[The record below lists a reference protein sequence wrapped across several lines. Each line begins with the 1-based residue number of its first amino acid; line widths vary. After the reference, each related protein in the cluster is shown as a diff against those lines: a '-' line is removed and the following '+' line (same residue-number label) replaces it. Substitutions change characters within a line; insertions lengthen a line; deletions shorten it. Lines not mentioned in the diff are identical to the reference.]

1 MKKVIHSIIVLV
13 CIAVLSTSCEKADPI
28 QKETRKITLHKK
40 AAEIIQ
46 ADNAL
51 AFELFREVNQLSTA
65 DNIMI
70 SPLSIS
76 YALGMTYNG
85 AAGSTLQAFN
95 EVLRFGDLSS
105 DEVNESYKDLMEQML
120 NLDDRVDFS
129 IANSIWY
136 KEGFEVIPDFI
147 QTNQA
152 YFDAAVEEVDFS
164 NPNTLALIN
173 GWIEDKT
180 NNKIKDMLDVIPGNA
195 VMYLINA
202 IYYNAPWKYEFDKSE
217 TYGGDFELSGGSSH
231 QVDYMRVS
239 GNFQYTSNDEFI
251 AVELPYGDSAF
262 SMVVMLPVHGSTI
275 HDLITGMEIGKWGK
289 WFENSRLTGVQVDL
303 PKFKYDFKELLNE
316 PLKNLG
322 LGVAFSP
329 DEADFT
335 RMTPSKDV
343 WISRVIHQS
352 FIDVQEEGTE
362 AAAATIVEMFERSSG
377 GGASAIPFKANKPFV
392 YLIKENST
400 GAIVF
405 LGKVG
410 KPEYS

>member
-1 MKKVIHSIIVLV
+1 MKKYTHLIIVLV
-13 CIAVLSTSCEKADPI
+13 CIAVISTSCEKADPI
-28 QKETRKITLHKK
+28 QKESPKITLHKK
-40 AAEIIQ
+40 SAEIIQ

-65 DNIMI
+65 ENMMI

-120 NLDDRVDFS
+120 NLDERVDFS
-129 IANSIWY
+129 LANSIWY

-147 QTNQA
+147 QTNQE

-164 NPNTLALIN
+164 DPNTLALIN

-202 IYYNAPWKYEFDKSE
+202 IYFNAPWKYEFDKSE
-217 TYGGDFELSGGSSH
+217 TYGGNFELSGGSSH

-239 GNFQYTSNDEFI
+239 GNFQYTSNEEFF

-262 SMVVMLPVHGSTI
+262 SMVVMLPAYGSTI
-275 HDLITGMEIGKWGK
+275 HDLIAGMEIEKWGK
-289 WFENSRLTGVQVDL
+289 WFENSRFTGVQVDL
-303 PKFKYDFKELLNE
+303 PKFKYEFKELLNE

-329 DEADFT
+329 NEADFT
-335 RMTPSKDV
+335 RMTPSEDV

-362 AAAATIVEMFERSSG
+362 AAAATIVEMLERSSG
-377 GGASAIPFKANKPFV
+377 GGASAIPFKANRPFV